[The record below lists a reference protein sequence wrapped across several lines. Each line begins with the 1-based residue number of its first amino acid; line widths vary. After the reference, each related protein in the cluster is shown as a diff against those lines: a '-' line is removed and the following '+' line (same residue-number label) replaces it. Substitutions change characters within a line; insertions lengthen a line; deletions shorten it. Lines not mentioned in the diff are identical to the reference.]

1 MPTTLTHKIAA
12 DNILKELEHSAA
24 GELIAREMPAYHS
37 GSQGGD
43 IFLLYKFYFFLCGA
57 KQKMLG
63 WALHYTRPQR
73 FFCEGAQYVKEHGSE
88 TLKSYFYGYIT
99 HYCLD
104 MLLHPWINKE
114 TKAMST
120 HNTLECALDILY
132 ARKNGVDAYAFDKQ
146 EFARNIFVDTGE
158 IDEFYKHMAYLFP
171 GLKVD
176 DAPYTKASKYY
187 EYYNSLVSQPTKKD
201 LFKLKLLNIVSQ
213 IKLKTMLYHP
223 LEEYEGLYDYDFYFG
238 LLDQAVAWSA
248 RRIRLVQA
256 YYEDKV
262 DITQLQSEFYNVS
275 FHGKPIVPQEERKPF
290 KRMYKKAPLKQVR
303 LEKGGPKIKRRREES
318 TPAEHPQGSEKI

>member
-12 DNILKELEHSAA
+12 DNILKELKDPQAKK
-24 GELIAREMPAYHS
+24 LIEENLNAYYS

-73 FFCEGAQYVKEHGSE
+73 FFCEGAQSIKKNGSD
-88 TLKSYFYGYIT
+88 TLKSYFFGYIT

-104 MLLHPWINKE
+104 MILHPWINRE
-114 TKAMST
+114 TKPMST

-132 ARKNGVDAYAFDKQ
+132 AKQSGTDAYAFDKRK
-146 EFARNIFVDTGE
+146 FAHDIFVDTGE
-158 IDEFYKHMAYLFP
+158 IDKFFKDMSYLFP

-187 EYYNSLVSQPTKKD
+187 EYYNGLVSQPTKKS
-201 LFKLKLLNIVSQ
+201 LRKLKLLNVISQ
-213 IKLKTMLYHP
+213 LKLKTMLYQP
-223 LEEYEGLYDYDFYFG
+223 IETYEGLYDYDFYFK
-238 LLDQAVAWSA
+238 LLDDAVALA
-248 RRIRLVQA
+248 VRRIALVEA
-256 YYEDKV
+256 YFENKA

-275 FHGKPIVPQEERKPF
+275 FHGKAIIPQEERKPF
-290 KRMYKKAPLKQVR
+290 KRLYKKAPLV
-303 LEKGGPKIKRRREES
+303 KIKEPRVKKEES
-318 TPAEHPQGSEKI
+318 AAEQKI

>member
-12 DNILKELEHSAA
+12 DHILEGLQDAEARR
-24 GELIAREMPAYHS
+24 LITGNLNAYYS

-43 IFLLYKFYFFLCGA
+43 IFLLYKFYFFLCGS

-73 FFCEGAQYVKEHGSE
+73 FFCESAEYIKRQGSDV
-88 TLKSYFYGYIT
+88 LKSYFFGYIT

-104 MLLHPWINKE
+104 MLLHPWINKQ
-114 TKAMST
+114 TKPMST

-132 ARKNGVDAYAFDKQ
+132 AKKDGVDAYAFDKQ
-146 EFARNIFVDTGE
+146 RFARDIFVDTGE
-158 IDEFYKHMAYLFP
+158 IDAFYKHISYLFP

-187 EYYNSLVSQPTKKD
+187 EYYNGLVSQPTKKD
-201 LFKLKLLNIVSQ
+201 LRRLWLYNIVSQ
-213 IKLKTMLYHP
+213 LKMKTMLYQP
-223 LEEYEGLYDYDFYFG
+223 IETYEGLYDYDFYFG
-238 LLDQAVAWSA
+238 LLADAVALA
-248 RRIRLVQA
+248 VRRITLVEA
-256 YYEDKV
+256 YFEDRA
-262 DITQLQSEFYNVS
+262 DITQLQSEFYNIS

-290 KRMYKKAPLKQVR
+290 KRLYKKAPLVR
-303 LEKGGPKIKRRREES
+303 VHEPRK
-318 TPAEHPQGSEKI
+318 TTAEASRAGQEV